1 MVKAV
6 VSSSEIP
13 TQGRVV
19 IDFSATWCGPCQR
32 IGPIY
37 AGLEHT
43 FPSITFLKVDVDDA
57 EELAG
62 SYSIQSLPTFVFLR
76 NGVEFHRIEGA
87 DINAVIKTLE
97 SLENLE

>member
-1 MVKAV
+1 MVKV
-6 VSSSEIP
+6 VEASSEIP
-13 TQGRVV
+13 SKGQVV

-57 EELAG
+57 EELSE
-62 SYSIQSLPTFVFLR
+62 SYSIQSLPTFVFLN
-76 NGVEFHRIEGA
+76 NGVVYHRIEGA
-87 DINAVIKTLE
+87 DIYAVIKTLE
-97 SLENLE
+97 DLMSLE